1 MEKED
6 IVGFIPVR
14 GGSKSIPLK
23 NIKPLL
29 GRPLIYWTLDA
40 AVQSKSLSKVYV
52 CTDSKEIEDV
62 CNEYKIQNKCE
73 EKLLCI
79 GRPAETATD
88 TATSYSVLQ
97 YFAEN
102 YKEHD
107 TVVFIQATS
116 PLLTTNDIEQG
127 IKTLKSDKFDCL
139 LSVAR
144 QKRFI
149 WKKEGDS
156 FKPQN
161 YDYLKRPR
169 RQDNEGY
176 LVENGAFYIAKR
188 KDIVV
193 NKCLFSGKIGVYE
206 MPEETYFE
214 IDEISDFIVIEALFK
229 NRII

>member
-1 MEKED
+1 MNNEK

-23 NIKPLL
+23 NIKLLL

-40 AVQSKSLSKVYV
+40 AIQSKSLSKVYV

-62 CNEYKIQNKCE
+62 CNKYIYENKCE
-73 EKLLCI
+73 NKLCCI

-88 TATSYSVLQ
+88 TATSYSVLH
-97 YFAEN
+97 YFAKN
-102 YKEHD
+102 YVEHD
-107 TVVFIQATS
+107 KIVFIQATS
-116 PLLTTNDIEQG
+116 PLITTNDIEAG
-127 IKTLKSDKFDCL
+127 IRTLKDEQYDCL

-161 YDYLKRPR
+161 YHYLKRPR

-176 LVENGAFYIAKR
+176 LVENGAFYIANR
-188 KDIVV
+188 EDIVL
-193 NKCLFSGKIGVYE
+193 NGCQFSGNIGIYE
-206 MPEETYFE
+206 MDEDSYYE
-214 IDEISDFIVIEALFK
+214 IDEVSDFMIIEALLK
-229 NRII
+229 KRHT